1 MMLIVGGA
9 GQGKLSFALRRS
21 GLDASQVT
29 EDPRAGKPIVTGLAD
44 WMRGEADPLPV
55 LEALILERPDVILL
69 CDEVGC
75 GVVPMDPEDRAWRER
90 VGRTC
95 CALAERADCVIR
107 LYCGIPSILKGEP
120 EWN

>member
-1 MMLIVGGA
+1 MTDG
-9 GQGKLSFALRRS
+9 LSLSAASLNALRRS

-95 CALAERADCVIR
+95 CALAERADTVVR
-107 LYCGIPSILKGEP
+107 LCCGIPTLLKGAL
-120 EWN
+120 

>member
-107 LYCGIPSILKGEP
+107 VYCGIPSLLKGAL
-120 EWN
+120 